1 MLAQVAGRIFW
12 MSRYLER
19 SESMARMV
27 NAYSQ
32 LIMDLPRGAELEWST
47 LLNIFGVEDTFR
59 SRELY
64 LTEYSVMQ
72 FLIARINNNSSL
84 KYSVKKAQENAR
96 ITRTVL
102 TEEVWETIN
111 ELQIYVNEFSDRSVS
126 RKNRYLFLDEVVG
139 RCQMVNGLMITNQC
153 RDHVYRF
160 SKVGHLLERIDLNVR
175 TIDTLSY
182 ATSGS
187 ANRDN
192 AFDTLIWAGM
202 LRSLSTL
209 GMYRRSVGPMVDAQS
224 AINFVVSEETL
235 PRSTIFCLK
244 SIRSAILDLKN
255 NKGLLRVV
263 DSAIRSV
270 GNFNASKMRSKKS
283 QQSIARLYNFSRK
296 FTEEAT
302 KTLFLPRQ
310 T

>member
-19 SESMARMV
+19 SESIARIV

-32 LIMDLPRGAELEWST
+32 LIMDLPRGTELEWNT
-47 LLNIFGVEDTFR
+47 ILKIFGLEEAFE

-64 LTEYSVMQ
+64 LTEYAVIQ

-96 ITRTVL
+96 ISRTVL
-102 TEEVWETIN
+102 TEEVWESIN
-111 ELQIYVNEFSDRSVS
+111 ELQIYVNESADRSVP

-153 RDHVYRF
+153 RDHIYRF
-160 SKVGHLLERIDLNVR
+160 SKIGHLIERIDLNLR
-175 TIDTLSY
+175 TIDTLSNVTQARNY
-182 ATSGS
+182 Q
-187 ANRDN
+187 DN

-209 GMYRRSVGPMVDAQS
+209 GMYLSL
-224 AINFVVSEETL
+224 IH
-235 PRSTIFCLK
+235 I
-244 SIRSAILDLKN
+244 
-255 NKGLLRVV
+255 
-263 DSAIRSV
+263 
-270 GNFNASKMRSKKS
+270 
-283 QQSIARLYNFSRK
+283 
-296 FTEEAT
+296 
-302 KTLFLPRQ
+302 
-310 T
+310 

>member
-1 MLAQVAGRIFW
+1 MLAQVAERIFW

-19 SESMARMV
+19 SESIARMV

-32 LIMDLPRGAELEWST
+32 LIMDLPKGAELKWST
-47 LLNIFGVEDTFR
+47 LLNIFGLEETFK

-64 LTEYSVMQ
+64 LTEHSVVQ

-244 SIRSAILDLKN
+244 SSEIFRNYLFCTKN
-255 NKGLLRVV
+255 SFSLL
-263 DSAIRSV
+263 
-270 GNFNASKMRSKKS
+270 
-283 QQSIARLYNFSRK
+283 
-296 FTEEAT
+296 
-302 KTLFLPRQ
+302 
-310 T
+310 